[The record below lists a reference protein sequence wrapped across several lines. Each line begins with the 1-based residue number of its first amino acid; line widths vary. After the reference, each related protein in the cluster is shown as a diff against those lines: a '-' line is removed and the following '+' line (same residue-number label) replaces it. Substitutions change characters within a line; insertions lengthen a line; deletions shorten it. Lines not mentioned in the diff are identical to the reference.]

1 MNEYGT
7 GILIDE
13 VQLQKADPPAEVIDS
28 FRDVQRAQA
37 DRERAQNEAEA
48 FANDIIPRARGE
60 AERLLQE
67 AQAYRQEATA
77 RATGEAERFKSIL
90 AEYLKAEDVTVAPPL
105 SRDHGAGAQG
115 REQGDH
121 RRQAGRQRRGALSAA
136 ARARAPGP
144 RAARRR
150 PRRSST
156 ACREQRNEPAPAW
169 RLRRRRR
176 RSSCCSC
183 CSTRCSRC
191 TRPSRRWCC
200 SSATRSAS
208 CRTRACTLKVPF
220 IQQVDYFE
228 KRVLDFDAPSVELVL
243 GDQKR
248 LVVDAFAR
256 YRITDALRFRQS
268 VGTEAAFRGR
278 LEPIVFSSLRSV
290 LGEAPLFTILS
301 QDRTQLM
308 NRIKG
313 EANKSLAG
321 FGVELV
327 DVRIKRADLPPENS
341 QAVFR
346 RMQTEREREAKE
358 LRAQGAEV
366 GQRIRARADRER
378 RVLIA
383 EAQRESEILRGQGDA
398 EAIRIFAEGVRA
410 EPGVLRLLPLAAG
423 LSRGA
428 GRRLHQLRALAGQRV
443 LPVLQRPGGERA
455 AGSPRRS
462 RAPTSPQAARL
473 PAPAAG
479 RDPDSAIRR
488 GGVRAMARSRHGA
501 GARPGGRGCAL
512 GAVSRADEAG
522 GGPGRA

>member
-1 MNEYGT
+1 MNPR
-7 GILIDE
+7 LI
-13 VQLQKADPPAEVIDS
+13 
-28 FRDVQRAQA
+28 
-37 DRERAQNEAEA
+37 
-48 FANDIIPRARGE
+48 
-60 AERLLQE
+60 
-67 AQAYRQEATA
+67 
-77 RATGEAERFKSIL
+77 
-90 AEYLKAEDVTVAPPL
+90 
-105 SRDHGAGAQG
+105 GAG
-115 REQGDH
+115 
-121 RRQAGRQRRGALSAA
+121 
-136 ARARAPGP
+136 
-144 RAARRR
+144 RRR
-150 PRRSST
+150 AVPSSLFLLLNALFT
-156 ACREQRNEPAPAW
+156 VNQTQQALVLQFGNPVRIVQEPG
-169 RLRRRRR
+169 LH
-176 RSSCCSC
+176 
-183 CSTRCSRC
+183 
-191 TRPSRRWCC
+191 
-200 SSATRSAS
+200 
-208 CRTRACTLKVPF
+208 LKVPF

-268 VGTEAAFRGR
+268 VGNEPAFRGR

-383 EAQRESEILRGQGDA
+383 EA
-398 EAIRIFAEGVRA
+398 RA
-410 EPGVLRLLPLAAG
+410 RVARSCAA
-423 LSRGA
+423 RA
-428 GRRLHQLRALAGQRV
+428 TPRRSGS
-443 LPVLQRPGGERA
+443 
-455 AGSPRRS
+455 SPRRS
-462 RAPTSPQAARL
+462 ARTRSSSTSTARCRPIARRWATASTSFVL
-473 PAPAAG
+473 SPDSEFFRFFNGRRGRTGGAAAG
-479 RDPDSAIRR
+479 RAPGADSARR
-488 GGVRAMARSRHGA
+488 RTCRRRPRA
-501 GARPGGRGCAL
+501 
-512 GAVSRADEAG
+512 
-522 GGPGRA
+522 